1 MGSPGDDLEAQ
12 WQLRKGAVLWP
23 EPFAPGYSRQ
33 PVSDYVDLLAVRKS
47 PTAWNLVSEGKIQRA
62 VSFHL
67 AVDAC

>member
-1 MGSPGDDLEAQ
+1 MAAKE
-12 WQLRKGAVLWP
+12 GAVLWP
-23 EPFAPGYSRQ
+23 KPFAPGYSRQ

-47 PTAWNLVSEGKIQRA
+47 PTAWNLVSEGKIQQA